1 MQARY
6 VIGRD
11 SVIAFAEVAFDNS
24 KRSEL
29 TEILPVLDRLMRSP

>member
-11 SVIAFAEVAFDNS
+11 SVIAFAEVAFDYS
-24 KRSEL
+24 RRSEP
-29 TEILPVLDRLMRSP
+29 TEILPVLDRLMR